1 MKRMTVLLEAAA
13 CILLLAGGDARAGR
27 LFTAMGDDGGGGGI
41 AINLIVREVKVSPVW
56 AHVGDKIRI
65 DAVIENRGEGA
76 GTITAR
82 VYANRKSVASRL
94 FTYDPADGPSAL
106 YRESFVWDTTGVAP
120 GEYRI
125 RAEVFDWNDSSPFD
139 NDLAVKEPVTL
150 LPAGAG
156 FPAGQSGGGEA
167 IAVDPRWRPAQ
178 PSLGS
183 GSRNSSAG
191 SRIVRETA
199 SGRRQ

>member
-1 MKRMTVLLEAAA
+1 MKRMTVALGTAA
-13 CILLLAGGDARAGR
+13 CICLLAGGEAVAGR
-27 LFTAMGDDGGGGGI
+27 LLTAMGDDGGGGI
-41 AINLIVREVKVSPVW
+41 AINLIVRQVKVSPVR
-56 AHVGDKIRI
+56 AHVGDKIRV

-76 GTITAR
+76 GTIAAR
-82 VYANRKSVASRL
+82 VYANGKSVVSRL
-94 FTYDPADGPSAL
+94 FTYDPLDGPSAI
-106 YRESFVWDTTGVAP
+106 YRESFVWDTAGAAP

-150 LPAGAG
+150 LPAGAA

-167 IAVDPRWRPAQ
+167 VAVDPRWRPDR
-178 PSLGS
+178 PSPES
-183 GSRNSSAG
+183 GSRNSPAS

-199 SGRRQ
+199 SGRR